1 MPSFNYFKPNNR
13 FTRDDVGNIG
23 ITDSKGL
30 FNSNEVGTNTN
41 TLDIIKIDQNKHL
54 FTGNF
59 QSLDSYYFKNNVI
72 NINGQP
78 IPKFSLK

>member
-78 IPKFSLK
+78 RPKFSLK